1 MKRPPPSRERG
12 RPPKSG
18 HRRALSHLGGPV
30 ETQGLEEVAVR
41 LATIMG
47 GDMDADGARA
57 HVHGFH
63 AYPARMHPTL
73 ARRAIELMSPTG
85 GTVLDPFCGSGTV
98 LVESRLAARQSW
110 GVDLNP
116 LAVLLA
122 RLKSRA
128 ATPQELQFIL
138 STAGKVAQHA
148 DSRRREK
155 RGATRR
161 YPAEDVQ
168 LFDPH
173 VLLELDG
180 LRDGLGQVHG
190 EFVRD
195 ALRLVFSAILVK
207 VSRQPGDT
215 STSSVP
221 RRLAAGFT
229 IALFEKK
236 ADELAQRIDSFRR
249 MLPPRAPVAKIQ
261 QGDARRLDHVP
272 DGSIHFVLSSPPY
285 AGTYDYVE
293 HHRLRLRWLD
303 MPMDEMQR
311 DEIGARRHLAP
322 LHHTDAVR
330 RFQDDLTRVLAS
342 LRPKL
347 VPDAKV
353 AMLIADSVV
362 GSNPVWADPLV
373 RRCGDRAGL
382 PWVATASQARP
393 HFHGPSHRAFA
404 NQPRREHLVVLSRAE
419 R

>member
-1 MKRPPPSRERG
+1 MDERPTTPRAGHRIPRPGVGRNRQTARFRKRLRAIRRAHGSLWHRGRPGSLTARQARRQPRRHHRHHRRRRAGPVHAHPLARRPPRTTTDGRGRSARRPRAGRFEKGGPVKRPPPSRERG

-30 ETQGLEEVAVR
+30 ETRGLEEVAVR

-73 ARRAIELMSPTG
+73 ARRAIELMSPMG

-122 RLKSRA
+122 RLKSRG

-180 LRDGLGQVHG
+180 LRDGLGQLHG

-215 STSSVP
+215 STTSVP

-229 IALFEKK
+229 IAL
-236 ADELAQRIDSFRR
+236 
-249 MLPPRAPVAKIQ
+249 
-261 QGDARRLDHVP
+261 
-272 DGSIHFVLSSPPY
+272 
-285 AGTYDYVE
+285 
-293 HHRLRLRWLD
+293 
-303 MPMDEMQR
+303 
-311 DEIGARRHLAP
+311 
-322 LHHTDAVR
+322 
-330 RFQDDLTRVLAS
+330 
-342 LRPKL
+342 
-347 VPDAKV
+347 
-353 AMLIADSVV
+353 
-362 GSNPVWADPLV
+362 
-373 RRCGDRAGL
+373 
-382 PWVATASQARP
+382 
-393 HFHGPSHRAFA
+393 
-404 NQPRREHLVVLSRAE
+404 
-419 R
+419 

>member
-1 MKRPPPSRERG
+1 
-12 RPPKSG
+12 
-18 HRRALSHLGGPV
+18 
-30 ETQGLEEVAVR
+30 
-41 LATIMG
+41 
-47 GDMDADGARA
+47 MDADGARA

-73 ARRAIELMSPTG
+73 ARRAVELMSPPG
-85 GTVLDPFCGSGTV
+85 GSVFDPFCGSGTV
-98 LVESRLAARQSW
+98 LVESRLASRKSW

-122 RLKSRA
+122 KLKSRG
-128 ATPQELQFIL
+128 ATREELRFIL
-138 STAGKVAQHA
+138 SAAAKVAQHA

-180 LRDGLGQVHG
+180 LRDGLALVHG

-221 RRLAAGFT
+221 RRLAAGYT
-229 IALFEKK
+229 IALFERK
-236 ADELAQRIDSFRR
+236 AEELAQRIDSFRR
-249 MLPPRAPVAKIQ
+249 VLPPRAPAPQIQ

-272 DGSIHFVLSSPPY
+272 DGSIELVLSSPPY

-303 MPMDEMQR
+303 MPTDEMQR

-322 LHHTDAVR
+322 LQHADAVR
-330 RFQDDLTRVLAS
+330 RFEDDLTRVLTA

-347 VPDAKV
+347 GPGAKV
-353 AMLIADSVV
+353 ALLIADSVV
-362 GSNPVWADPLV
+362 GSEPVWADALV
-373 RRCGDRAGL
+373 RQCGDRAGL

-404 NQPRREHLVVLSRAE
+404 KQPRREHLVVLSRAE
-419 R
+419 P